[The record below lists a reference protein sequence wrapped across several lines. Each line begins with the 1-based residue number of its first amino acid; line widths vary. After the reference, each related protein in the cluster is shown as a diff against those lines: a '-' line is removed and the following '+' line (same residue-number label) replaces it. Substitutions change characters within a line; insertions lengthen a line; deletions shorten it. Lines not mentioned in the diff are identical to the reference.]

1 MTDPTRYIESLFLDA
16 ACLDHTATHRIR
28 ERLPGL
34 PVEIIHDLDGFL
46 ENFRTSLDPIGKGK
60 RGLLLTKQ
68 KGEFIKPCPCTPHY
82 LGCNY
87 FIINLDLNC
96 PLDCTYCI
104 LQLYLDHPLLTV
116 HVNTEDLWPQLDA
129 FLRRQRGRPLRIG
142 TGELGDSLALDPLTH
157 RTRDL
162 IAYFRRYSNVQFEL
176 KTKTTNIQNLM
187 DTEPEENIVIAWSLN
202 SEGSARSEEADA
214 PSISSRLEAARKVV
228 SRGYRVG
235 FHFDPLIR
243 SQGWRREYARVIDDL
258 LACIP
263 ASRIAWISLGA
274 LRFPAPLKTIIQTRH
289 PESRILYQE
298 FIRGRDGKLRYFKPH
313 RLEMFRFT
321 ADRIR
326 EKGGK
331 DIPLYL
337 CMESREIWRKSI
349 KKEPEGKQEIESFLA
364 LPSGCCDPLAAAC
377 AAELD
382 GAD

>member
-1 MTDPTRYIESLFLDA
+1 MTDPARTIESLFLDA
-16 ACLDHTATHRIR
+16 ACLDHPMTRRIR
-28 ERLPGL
+28 ERLSGT
-34 PVEIIHDLDGFL
+34 PVEVIHDLDAFKKTA
-46 ENFRTSLDPIGKGK
+46 RMSPDPIGKGK

-116 HVNTEDLWPQLDA
+116 HVNTEDLWTQLDA
-129 FLRRQRGRPLRIG
+129 FIKRQGGRPLRMG
-142 TGELGDSLALDPLTH
+142 TGELGDSLVLDPLTL
-157 RTRDL
+157 RSREL
-162 IAYFRRYSNVQFEL
+162 LAYFRRRPNVQFEL
-176 KTKTTNIQNLM
+176 KTKTTAVQNLLDM
-187 DTEPEENIVIAWSLN
+187 DPAENVVIAWSLN
-202 SEGSARSEEADA
+202 SES
-214 PSISSRLEAARKVV
+214 AARTEEKGAPAVELRLDAAKAVV

-243 SQGWRREYARVIDDL
+243 SRDWRRDYAGVIDDL
-258 LACIP
+258 FARIP

-274 LRFPAPLKTIIQTRH
+274 LRFPAPLKTVILSRH
-289 PESRILYQE
+289 PASRILDQE
-298 FIRGRDGKLRYFKPH
+298 FVRGRDGKLRYFKPH
-313 RLEMFRFT
+313 RLEMLRYT

-331 DIPLYL
+331 HVPLYL
-337 CMESREIWRKSI
+337 CMESREIWRKAI
-349 KKEPEGKQEIESFLA
+349 KKEPEGKHEIESFLA
-364 LPSGCCDPLAAAC
+364 LPSGCDRMAAAC
-377 AAELD
+377 AALHD